1 MGQTEIEWA
10 DYTFNA
16 WEGCQKVSPGC
27 KNCYA
32 ESRDKWLHR
41 GDHWGPD
48 SVRLEH
54 GDKYWEQPL
63 KWDAQAAKAGRIGRV
78 FCQSLGDILEPGIRL
93 DGLRS
98 RVFAIARVTKN
109 LIWLFLTKRM
119 ENALDLFPP
128 DWIENWP
135 GHVMLGYTA
144 ENDQTLRLRHSQ
156 FFLAHQYIGG
166 LRGFISAEPLLT
178 GLPSLPIALDCPG
191 IEWVIGAGESGDNAR
206 PPHPEWF
213 REIQVN
219 CMSYGVPFLFK
230 QWGEWRPP
238 LEGESYTTLPLWRGP
253 AAVMVDRDN
262 ATVHCFQSGNV
273 GKNDVVIRVG
283 KKEAGRLLDGKE
295 YNELPVDWPGNVGMP
310 PRPKKVKTD
319 LVVLS

>member
-1 MGQTEIEWA
+1 MAQTSIEWA

-16 WEGCQKVSPGC
+16 WEGCEKVSPGC

-93 DGLRS
+93 DGLRR

-144 ENDQTLRLRHSQ
+144 ENDQMLRLRHSQ
-156 FFLAHQYIGG
+156 FFLAHQHIGG

-191 IEWVIGAGESGDNAR
+191 IEWVIAGGESGDNAR

-230 QWGEWRPP
+230 QWGEWAP
-238 LEGESYTTLPLWRGP
+238 GS
-253 AAVMVDRDN
+253 VDPRAID
-262 ATVHCFQSGNV
+262 
-273 GKNDVVIRVG
+273 KNYHQFNDGAEVIRVG
-283 KKEAGRLLDGKE
+283 KKESGRLLDDKE